1 MGYSSSF
8 ASTVKMRTLLAFA
21 VALASTTAFELTRT
35 NNGGTDQVF
44 ILTSAHDDSYA
55 DNSNIYNSFGND
67 GYANTGNDN
76 NGDYGGHYSHS
87 YDDDSAEDTGYVI
100 VDSGYSTGISSQLRA
115 KLRDWAVRPV

>member
-1 MGYSSSF
+1 MG
-8 ASTVKMRTLLAFA
+8 
-21 VALASTTAFELTRT
+21 TTAFELTRT
-35 NNGGTDQVF
+35 NNGGTGQVF

-87 YDDDSAEDTGYVI
+87 YDDDSSEDTGHEADVHSDDPHLLQSLDEGREGGRLDQHMLHRRSPQDPNALY
-100 VDSGYSTGISSQLRA
+100 QF
-115 KLRDWAVRPV
+115 P